1 MHSYVHGVTSAQ
13 KIVTAY
19 RHHHDMLQS
28 YF

>member
-19 RHHHDMLQS
+19 RHHHDML
-28 YF
+28 